1 MGPNLPAARQEYME
15 ALIASLVDGEVL
27 SDCTSDH
34 LKQLLVNLMK
44 GLEQKYRHVGEAML
58 QTRGCLDNLQT
69 LYLEAEEEALAQFH
83 ARIQSATTSG
93 HAVDA
98 HVHRRAIQSCYTD
111 LVRNIDIKNTTLSDE
126 FVAQGF
132 IDAADADSL
141 TGIKSTKAA
150 NEAFLKRV
158 CIMFAFEQFMDTFL
172 PTLTP
177 YVPESIEKKLRDL
190 TDPEVSRSGSVVDR
204 CAVCQVK
211 AYVNPREIAD
221 KLLEMTAILP
231 NLHTDL
237 KNQTLSSESRWARII
252 DVVKQPGQIVEA
264 LRNILPC
271 PVFQEFDLERVDAFV
286 CRCPT
291 SGEESGMAEFVEME
305 AAEQTVPKSQLG
317 ERDSGTDNEDCHAH
331 RIGVQRVHRL
341 LVTSLQ
347 GKGPELFKKLVEIN
361 ALKDCDVASLAAMS
375 NGKMQ
380 AEATLRIVQN
390 TLSFGQ
396 FVENFLP
403 VISTSCPESVYG
415 DLLTSVWVSR
425 AKPHPSTC
433 SVCQTK
439 DRIDPKRL
447 ADIFLETGYI
457 TVNVHS
463 DLKTSGLGKEHK
475 WDIICKKVPD
485 DVILAALKEQYPGF
499 FQDAHLADVTMFDCH
514 CDNATLSDT
523 VTDIACMDDVESVDG
538 ASLTESPEEMGV
550 DMKTQATRLRS
561 DQHDT
566 RIQEIFQLHCNKS
579 SGKTETDG
587 THVPASRGQDDNRN
601 KRTSSDASCGQDDKH
616 NKRTSSDASRGQDD
630 KHNKRTSS
638 DASRGQDDK
647 RNKRTSS
654 DKKTTFYSRTN
665 RSTGT
670 DRKAAV
676 TSIDD
681 LDLYVYYDRNGFFT
695 RFYKY
700 LKDKWARLAGA
711 GREQPRLFDF
721 DAYILYSEERL
732 DFVMKILGCDEL
744 SDFRFCDVEQ
754 NGLDHPL
761 NKATGKAGEEC
772 LKGFMQRHP
781 DLSIRKPEATSISRA
796 VAFDRLSVNIFF
808 NLLKAEME
816 KHLFQPDSIW
826 NMDESGSAVT
836 DEPEPETQLARTA
849 LPRDNPG
856 SGPRATSDAILPPD
870 KPDSEPSTSDAA
882 LPPDKPDSE
891 PGTSDAVLQPDM
903 QDSGPGT
910 SDAVLPPDKRDSG
923 HGTSDAVLPPDK
935 PDSGPGTSDAVLPPD
950 KPDSGPGTSDAVLP
964 PDKPDSGP
972 GTSDAV
978 LPPDKPDSGPG
989 TSDAVLPPD
998 KPDSGPGTSDAVL
1011 PPDKSDAEP
1020 GTSDAVLPSDKPDS
1034 GPGTSDAVL
1043 PTDKPDSGPGTSDAV
1058 LPPDKSDA
1066 EPGTSDAVL
1075 PPDKSDAE
1083 PGTSDA
1089 VLPPDKPDSGPGTS
1103 DAVLPPD
1110 KSDAEPGTSDAVLPP
1125 DKPGLHASTLTELSA
1140 GPSDEPQQDVRGQ
1153 IEALSPLP
1161 VKRKIRSRKRTSDSS
1176 MVVTSSSFKKM
1187 MRRKDRRDQRKTAA
1201 RQTRKLLM
1209 SRRYGTVCTERVV
1222 HRATYRGLA
1231 SVH

>member
-1 MGPNLPAARQEYME
+1 MGSNLPAARQEYME
-15 ALIASLVDGEVL
+15 ALVASLVEGEVL

-34 LKQLLVNLMK
+34 LKQLGVDLMK

-69 LYLEAEEEALAQFH
+69 LYLEAEDEALAQFH
-83 ARIQSATTSG
+83 ARIQSVTTSG

-126 FVAQGF
+126 FVAQGI

-190 TDPEVSRSGSVVDR
+190 TDPEVSRSVVDR
-204 CAVCQVK
+204 CPVCQVK
-211 AYVNPREIAD
+211 AYVNPRDIVD

-237 KNQTLSSESRWARII
+237 KNPTLSSESRWERII

-264 LRNILPC
+264 LRNVLPC

-291 SGEESGMAEFVEME
+291 SEEESGMAVEME
-305 AAEQTVPKSQLG
+305 DAEQTVPKSQLG
-317 ERDSGTDNEDCHAH
+317 ERNSGTDNEDCHAH

-347 GKGPELFKKLVEIN
+347 DKGPELFKKLVEIN

-396 FVENFLP
+396 FVEKFLP

-425 AKPHPSTC
+425 ANLQPITC
-433 SVCQTK
+433 NVCQTR

-447 ADIFLETGYI
+447 ADIFLETESI

-463 DLKTSGLGKEHK
+463 DLKTSGLSKEHK

-499 FQDAHLADVTMFDCH
+499 FKDAHLADVTMFDCH
-514 CDNATLSDT
+514 CDNGTLTDT
-523 VTDIACMDDVESVDG
+523 LTDIACMDDVESVGG
-538 ASLTESPEEMGV
+538 ASLTESPEEMDV
-550 DMKTQATRLRS
+550 DMKMVAQATRLRS

-579 SGKTETDG
+579 SEKTETDG
-587 THVPASRGQDDNRN
+587 THVPASR
-601 KRTSSDASCGQDDKH
+601 GQDDKH

-647 RNKRTSS
+647 HNKRTSSDASRGQDDKHNKRTSSDASRGQDDNRNKRTSS
-654 DKKTTFYSRTN
+654 DKRTTFYSRTN
-665 RSTGT
+665 RSTST
-670 DRKAAV
+670 DRKAVV

-681 LDLYVYYDRNGFFT
+681 LELYVYYDRNGFFT

-721 DAYILYSEERL
+721 DAYILYSEERFDL
-732 DFVMKILGCDEL
+732 VRKLLGRDEL
-744 SDFRFCDVEQ
+744 SEFRFCVKDRDFQV
-754 NGLDHPL
+754 G
-761 NKATGKAGEEC
+761 C
-772 LKGFMQRHP
+772 L
-781 DLSIRKPEATSISRA
+781 I
-796 VAFDRLSVNIFF
+796 VNNIF
-808 NLLKAEME
+808 ESIE
-816 KHLFQPDSIW
+816 KS
-826 NMDESGSAVT
+826 
-836 DEPEPETQLARTA
+836 RTVIVI
-849 LPRDNPG
+849 RDKC
-856 SGPRATSDAILPPD
+856 L
-870 KPDSEPSTSDAA
+870 
-882 LPPDKPDSE
+882 
-891 PGTSDAVLQPDM
+891 GTSEWE
-903 QDSGPGT
+903 GF
-910 SDAVLPPDKRDSG
+910 
-923 HGTSDAVLPPDK
+923 
-935 PDSGPGTSDAVLPPD
+935 
-950 KPDSGPGTSDAVLP
+950 
-964 PDKPDSGP
+964 
-972 GTSDAV
+972 
-978 LPPDKPDSGPG
+978 
-989 TSDAVLPPD
+989 
-998 KPDSGPGTSDAVL
+998 
-1011 PPDKSDAEP
+1011 E
-1020 GTSDAVLPSDKPDS
+1020 
-1034 GPGTSDAVL
+1034 
-1043 PTDKPDSGPGTSDAV
+1043 
-1058 LPPDKSDA
+1058 
-1066 EPGTSDAVL
+1066 
-1075 PPDKSDAE
+1075 
-1083 PGTSDA
+1083 
-1089 VLPPDKPDSGPGTS
+1089 
-1103 DAVLPPD
+1103 
-1110 KSDAEPGTSDAVLPP
+1110 
-1125 DKPGLHASTLTELSA
+1125 
-1140 GPSDEPQQDVRGQ
+1140 
-1153 IEALSPLP
+1153 
-1161 VKRKIRSRKRTSDSS
+1161 
-1176 MVVTSSSFKKM
+1176 
-1187 MRRKDRRDQRKTAA
+1187 
-1201 RQTRKLLM
+1201 
-1209 SRRYGTVCTERVV
+1209 
-1222 HRATYRGLA
+1222 A
-1231 SVH
+1231 SVVCRANARFKTRVLNIVYDNATNPNILQQLFKIGLTLSFPQSEDKQESFWKRVANFLHDDSLRSPYF